1 MYLITFYFTCIV
13 IAVLIIFLI
22 YYCIKFNSKF
32 HITNKFV
39 LTFIYAVLKAVN
51 TFLYMPILYLL
62 CSVFACVKEHELFCY
77 DGHRYYDYSGNN
89 SVSSGNSNS
98 SYTNSN
104 ITSNVSDIKVNHLV
118 KSISCFHGI
127 YYLHFSFG
135 IAFALVF
142 IVLNVFLKHTF
153 YSIKFSTSYPLSKI
167 SNELEKINI
176 YFKSL
181 LCVLF
186 CIFSSETNNWILILV
201 LIICGNSLLYV
212 SFIKHPD
219 NNEVIQKAKL
229 FSYAIFAWS
238 TFVLFIGQILITTV
252 FDGCI
257 GLFFI
262 GMPIVLSIVLTSQIN
277 STHIIIDFNDTQN
290 VSTLI
295 NNLRCL
301 IKLIRKKDKTR
312 KANIILK
319 GYIFD
324 FELSCP
330 IKMCPLKQYLQCKR
344 KNEDNSA
351 FLLQH
356 VDWLFTR
363 AKAKFRNNIQ
373 IKLIYAVFLSD
384 CLNKKQQAIIE
395 IDECEL
401 NHMTFDEEFQCY
413 RLRKQIEEQTM
424 DTSEQNYNNQ
434 TNNNNVQTNNDNNN
448 NTNTNYSSLD
458 VASNLA
464 YKKYFHTFKTLINKA
479 SVLYIDFWSMLLN
492 PTQDSKQLSKLNKC
506 GTKINESV
514 EEIKDIFNKI
524 QKVKYNDKQTITLY
538 SDFLSNILNDKE
550 HAFQLKQ
557 LIKNNEL
564 KQSYDEKNYFNL
576 DLAALASS
584 DEYQYIVVSGKPDN
598 LGVVIHIS
606 LGVCL
611 LLGYNRNELIGKSYE
626 IFMPQMFHKEHRQIL
641 IDKVSEFKQ
650 KLINYNTNNN
660 ENNNYREIFK
670 DVLSLAK
677 TRARYLIPLLLKT
690 ILINTENIGPTFIS
704 KVYKE
709 SILNINNIDKKS
721 KKHFNK
727 TITQGMRL
735 ITSNMNKHSI
745 SINQICVILTN
756 NNFIIQNFTANA
768 IGLLGINSNYMNN
781 STDICS
787 YIKQFHEEFLKY
799 STDNDKSLTSE
810 EKNSL
815 KRQIALS
822 RFKMPTIIEWKMN
835 DSELIKFK
843 ETKLEGCYV
852 RDSNSQNYNEDDFK
866 MPSSMKKSPKSNLN
880 VVNCIYQYFYLT
892 IHEVTMGSKQEGYI
906 FKFELA
912 LIDNCD
918 SKFSSKDLSSRKINP
933 PGEQSSFL
941 LGGSSKFQTAK
952 LIPSVKSKK
961 KMNHNVE
968 TCSSNNNIQSFYDD
982 NSIIHINNNNNNN
995 TNNSSKKLPH
1005 KEQDE
1010 TPMNDKLTRSEQS
1023 KNIKKHLF
1031 LIACNKY
1038 SPTSYVNYDGT
1049 EINKNYI
1056 PLDNTSFLFD
1066 ANKISYLL
1074 NPKNSEDIKE
1084 SIKQKA
1090 FDKIKEEVGFDKLI
1104 DNNNNEEEEDEN
1116 EEYEEGEGEEEES
1129 DEKDSSIGHSSNVHN
1144 STVSSKLQCKN
1155 ISQGLRSSIGLGM
1168 LRGTNSFNS
1177 VKNQQESFISN
1188 DVYYKVNFDKIKF
1201 SIYDFQRR
1209 VIVEKPYEKI
1219 SQVDFKKR
1227 EVYHQKKESNIFD
1240 DPLGM
1245 NEFSAKNEYNETN
1258 NSFSSSYLPDN
1269 NLHMNQDSMLLSP
1282 KDRKI
1287 ILMKQ
1292 IEYSLSNQDAHN
1304 ELTHFQVFGFIL
1316 FVIIMGFVL
1325 GLTFRF
1331 TTTKN
1336 LLDENFNMIISN
1348 YNIISKA
1355 LNSLAYLR
1363 ELILLSNDK
1372 YDAFLINKENDT
1384 QRILDELD
1392 SFYIQMH
1399 SDITKIIITSL
1410 PLDQSERDALFVN
1423 LINVSVLQDDHTL
1436 NIIKMPVTSAFLEI
1450 NTALFHLIKNNKNNT
1465 YYPLESYM
1473 FFIID
1478 NLNND
1483 LFIELQKAINIF
1495 SREIT
1500 HNHNN
1505 MFNTII
1511 YIESAFCIILISSL
1525 FIANW
1530 LFNKIL
1536 HLKASYLEVF
1546 LEIGKNVIRSSLEKC
1561 ENFSRKIQSD
1571 TLSEL
1576 TSNSEDDNLITN
1588 DLSLVQGNT
1597 NANAKLISDNIHNN
1611 TNSGIHFHKKKH
1623 KKRKTQNFL
1632 LKVSFF
1638 IFICLILIISF
1649 LLVLFFGI
1657 ALNHVENNIYC
1668 FSRNKDMEIL
1678 YLKLYN
1684 YVRDYMFDS
1693 NFHVE
1698 GRHIQDTIN
1707 SFLKYFYKNISKDKE
1722 EIRKYLDETPIDFQQ
1737 QYFKFFHSDLCVLLN
1752 QTNDI
1757 ECLKMASNSTLF
1769 GLNIMLT
1776 NFFEEMLVLKSK
1788 KKHHVVTNNNRFKY
1802 NLTLTNTIYEKE
1814 YLDTLTPEDVKDYF
1828 KGHCF
1833 YLYNTIEHKSIKKM
1847 YMNYVVGAFEHLN
1860 NMMIKS
1866 IENYGIKQNLLFLVL
1881 WIIFGSVII
1890 ISYFSVW
1897 LPIQLSLNHVIF
1909 KTKNMLRI
1917 IPKEVLV
1924 NVPTIPFLLGIQ
1936 RKIHQRENGFQ
1947 KKR

>member
-1 MYLITFYFTCIV
+1 MYLITFYFTCII
-13 IAVLIIFLI
+13 IALLIIFLVH
-22 YYCIKFNSKF
+22 YCIKFNSKF
-32 HITNKFV
+32 HITNKLA
-39 LTFIYAVLKAVN
+39 LTSTYVVLKGIN

-62 CSVFACVKEHELFCY
+62 CSIFACVKENELFCY
-77 DGHRYYDYSGNN
+77 DGHRYDGNVNGNN
-89 SVSSGNSNS
+89 VS
-98 SYTNSN
+98 
-104 ITSNVSDIKVNHLV
+104 TSNIKVNHLV

-127 YYLHFSFG
+127 YYLHFTFG
-135 IAFALVF
+135 VMFALVF
-142 IVLNVFLKHTF
+142 IILNVFLKHMF
-153 YSIKFSTSYPLSKI
+153 YSIRLSTSYPLSKI

-176 YFKSL
+176 YFKST

-186 CIFSSETNNWILILV
+186 CIFSSEKNNWILIVV

-212 SFIKHPD
+212 SFVKHPD
-219 NNEVIQKAKL
+219 NNEIIQKTKL
-229 FSYAIFAWS
+229 FAYAIFAWS
-238 TFVLFIGQILITTV
+238 SFVLFIGQVFITTK

-262 GMPIVLSIVLTSQIN
+262 GTPIVLFIVLTSQIH

-290 VSTLI
+290 ICTLI

-330 IKMCPLKQYLQCKR
+330 IKLCPLKQYLQCKT
-344 KNEDNSA
+344 KKEDNSA

-363 AKAKFRNNIQ
+363 AKAKFRNNLQ
-373 IKLIYAVFLSD
+373 IKIIYAVFLSD
-384 CLNKKQQAIIE
+384 CLNKKQQAIVE

-401 NHMTFDEEFQCY
+401 NQMTFDEEFQCY

-424 DTSEQNYNNQ
+424 DTSEQNYNNRNEQ
-434 TNNNNVQTNNDNNN
+434 TNSAKTNNDNNN
-448 NTNTNYSSLD
+448 NNTNYSSLD
-458 VASNLA
+458 VASNIA
-464 YKKYFHTFKTLINKA
+464 YKKYFHTFKSLISKA

-514 EEIKDIFNKI
+514 EEIKDVFNKI
-524 QKVKYNDKQTITLY
+524 QKVKYNDKQTITYY

-584 DEYQYIVVSGKPDN
+584 DEYQYIVMSGKPDN

-650 KLINYNTNNN
+650 NLINYNTNNN

-709 SILNINNIDKKS
+709 SILNINKIEKKS
-721 KKHFNK
+721 RKHFNK

-735 ITSNMNKHSI
+735 ITANMNKHSY
-745 SINQICVILTN
+745 SNNQICVILTN

-768 IGLLGINSNYMNN
+768 IALLGINSNYMNN

-787 YIKQFHEEFLKY
+787 FIKQFNEEFLKY
-799 STDNDKSLTSE
+799 STDNDRSLTSE

-815 KRQIALS
+815 KRQIALTK
-822 RFKMPTIIEWKMN
+822 FKIPTIVEWKMN
-835 DSELIKFK
+835 DGELFKFK
-843 ETKLEGCYV
+843 DTRLEGV
-852 RDSNSQNYNEDDFK
+852 LRESNSQNYNEDDFRL
-866 MPSSMKKSPKSNLN
+866 PSTVKKSPKSNLN
-880 VVNCIYQYFYLT
+880 VISSIYQYFYLT
-892 IHEVTMGSKQEGYI
+892 IHEVTMGNKQEGYI

-912 LIDNCD
+912 LIDNYD
-918 SKFSSKDLSSRKINP
+918 SKYSSKDLSSRKINP
-933 PGEQSSFL
+933 PGEQSSCIF
-941 LGGSSKFQTAK
+941 GGSSKFQTAK
-952 LIPSVKSKK
+952 LIPAVKSKK
-961 KMNHNVE
+961 KHCNVE
-968 TCSSNNNIQSFYDD
+968 VCSSNNMQSLYEDY
-982 NSIIHINNNNNNN
+982 NNNN
-995 TNNSSKKLPH
+995 TNTNNNSSKKLPQ

-1010 TPMNDKLTRSEQS
+1010 TPMNDKLIKSEQH
-1023 KNIKKHLF
+1023 KNMKKHLF

-1038 SPTSYVNYDGT
+1038 SSTSYVNYDGV

-1104 DNNNNEEEEDEN
+1104 DNNSEEVDEN
-1116 EEYEEGEGEEEES
+1116 EEYEGEEGEEEES
-1129 DEKDSSIGHSSNVHN
+1129 DEKESSIIHSSNIHN
-1144 STVSSKLQCKN
+1144 STISSRLQCKN
-1155 ISQGLRSSIGLGM
+1155 ISQALRSSIGLGM
-1168 LRGTNSFNS
+1168 LRGTNSFSS
-1177 VKNQQESFISN
+1177 VKNQQETFISN
-1188 DVYYKVNFDKIKF
+1188 NDLYYKVNFDKIKF

-1209 VIVEKPYEKI
+1209 VLVEKPYEKI

-1571 TLSEL
+1571 TLSEF

-1588 DLSLVQGNT
+1588 NLSLVQGNT
-1597 NANAKLISDNIHNN
+1597 TTNAKLMNDNIHNGA
-1611 TNSGIHFHKKKH
+1611 NSGIHFLNKKH
-1623 KKRKTQNFL
+1623 KKRTTQNYL
-1632 LKVSFF
+1632 LKVSFC
-1638 IFICLILIISF
+1638 IFICFILVISF

-1698 GRHIQDTIN
+1698 GHHIQDTIN
-1707 SFLKYFYKNISKDKE
+1707 TFLNFFYKNISKDKE
-1722 EIRKYLDETPIDFQQ
+1722 EIRKYLGKTPIDFQE
-1737 QYFKFFHSDLCVLLN
+1737 QYFKFFHSNLCILLDQADDL
-1752 QTNDI
+1752 

-1788 KKHHVVTNNNRFKY
+1788 KKHHVIANNNRFKY
-1802 NLTLTNTIYEKE
+1802 NLTLSNTIYEKE
-1814 YLDTLTPEDVKDYF
+1814 YLDTLTPEDVRDYF
-1828 KGHCF
+1828 QGHCF
-1833 YLYNTIEHKSIKKM
+1833 YLYNTVEHKSIKKM

-1860 NMMIKS
+1860 NMMVNS
-1866 IENYGIKQNLLFLVL
+1866 IANYGTKQNLLFLVL
-1881 WIIFGSVII
+1881 WIVFGSIII

-1897 LPIQLSLNHVIF
+1897 LPIQLSLNQVIF

-1936 RKIHQRENGFQ
+1936 RKVNQRENGFQ